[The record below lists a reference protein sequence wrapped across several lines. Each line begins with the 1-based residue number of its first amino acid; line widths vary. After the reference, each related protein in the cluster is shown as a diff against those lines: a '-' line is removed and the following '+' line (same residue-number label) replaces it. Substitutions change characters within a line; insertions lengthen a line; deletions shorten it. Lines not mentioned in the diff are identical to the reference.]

1 MYSALAGAC
10 KYSMRKGAD
19 NSNRDLRLGEV
30 LTICE
35 FLGVDPMEFADK
47 EEEKV
52 EGRWKEITGY
62 GIRIEVK
69 NGEIEKI
76 FEELN
81 NAQEKIYDCY
91 NKLQNLGVLVI
102 SGTEDNAPEG

>member
-1 MYSALAGAC
+1 MKSGISSPHLGHCHVIRYASFHMYSALAGAC

-52 EGRWKEITGY
+52 EGR
-62 GIRIEVK
+62 
-69 NGEIEKI
+69 
-76 FEELN
+76 
-81 NAQEKIYDCY
+81 
-91 NKLQNLGVLVI
+91 
-102 SGTEDNAPEG
+102 

>member
-1 MYSALAGAC
+1 M
-10 KYSMRKGAD
+10 
-19 NSNRDLRLGEV
+19 
-30 LTICE
+30 
-35 FLGVDPMEFADK
+35 
-47 EEEKV
+47 
-52 EGRWKEITGY
+52 KEITGY